1 MSEDILVMKRS
12 VIASLVISSI
22 ACAGLGSISTS
33 FAQGTPIGGSQ
44 SPLPTGGMGQSPLPG
59 GMPTGDQSTP
69 VGTPEATSSP
79 DVIRKSIPNQSPG
92 KTMKKKKTLGT
103 TSPRVP

>member
-33 FAQGTPIGGSQ
+33 FAQGTPIGQ

-69 VGTPEATSSP
+69 ISTPEATASP
-79 DVIRKSIPNQSPG
+79 DVIRRSIPNQSPG
-92 KTMKKKKTLGT
+92 KIIKKKKTLGT